1 MSDFD
6 LTIRNGTVV
15 TAADTVRCDIGV
27 RDGRIAAM
35 SDSLPAGKR
44 DIDATDRL
52 VMPGGID
59 SHCHLEQ
66 RSSMGVM
73 CADDYYSGT
82 VSAAFGGNTTVLSFA
97 AQHRGDSLLDVV
109 EDYSVRAESKAV
121 IDYGFHMIVSDAT
134 EEVVNVQLPQ
144 IIRRGMTSFK
154 VYMTYDMLQLDDY
167 QILDVL
173 NIADRERALVMVHA
187 ENHDVIRWITKRLLD
202 RGHAAPKYHAVAHD
216 PLAESEATHRAIQ
229 LSRIL
234 DVPILIVHVSGIEA
248 VNTIRAAQERGAR
261 ILAETCPQY
270 LFLTA
275 ADIDKPGLEG
285 AKWCCS
291 PPPRDAV
298 SQEAVW
304 SGLAN
309 GTFQVFSS
317 DHAPYRFDES
327 GKLPFGDKTTFKNM
341 ANGMPGLEVRL
352 PLLFSEGVGKGRI
365 SLNQF
370 VALASTNAAKIY
382 GMYPRKGTLGVGADA
397 DVAIWNP
404 EAQVTIRAENMHD
417 NTGYSPYEGRV
428 VKGWPETV
436 ISRGRAV
443 VANGALC
450 VERGTGQYLVR
461 GTPGP
466 VAMPHTSTDAMR
478 KFKALINS

>member
-1 MSDFD
+1 M
-6 LTIRNGTVV
+6 
-15 TAADTVRCDIGV
+15 
-27 RDGRIAAM
+27 
-35 SDSLPAGKR
+35 
-44 DIDATDRL
+44 
-52 VMPGGID
+52 GI
-59 SHCHLEQ
+59 
-66 RSSMGVM
+66 M

-97 AQHRGDSLLDVV
+97 AQHRGDSLLEVV
-109 EDYSVRAESKAV
+109 EDYSARAKSKAV

-134 EEVVNVQLPQ
+134 DEVVNVQLPQ

-154 VYMTYDMLQLDDY
+154 VYMTYDMLKLDDY

-173 NIADRERALVMVHA
+173 NVADRERALVMVHA
-187 ENHDVIRWITKRLLD
+187 ENHDVIRWIAKRLIE
-202 RGHAAPKYHAVAHD
+202 RGHGAPKFHAVAHD

-234 DVPILIVHVSGIEA
+234 DVPILIVHVSGLEA
-248 VNTIRAAQERGAR
+248 VNAIRAAQAHGTRV
-261 ILAETCPQY
+261 LAETCPQY

-291 PPPRDAV
+291 PPPRDLA

-304 SGLAN
+304 NGLAN

-327 GKLPFGDKTTFKNM
+327 GKLPLGDKTTFKNM

-352 PLLFSEGVGKGRI
+352 PLLFSEGVRKGRI
-365 SLNQF
+365 GLNQF
-370 VALASTNAAKIY
+370 VALAATNAARIY
-382 GMYPRKGTLGVGADA
+382 GIYPRKGTLAVGSDA

-404 EAQVTIRAENMHD
+404 EAEVTIRAENMHD
-417 NTGYSPYEGRV
+417 NAGYSPYEGTV
-428 VKGWPETV
+428 VKGWPETIV
-436 ISRGRAV
+436 SRGRVV
-443 VANGALC
+443 VANSELC
-450 VERGTGQYLVR
+450 VERGTGIYLAR
-461 GTPGP
+461 GTPEP
-466 VAMPHTSTDAMR
+466 VALQGPGTAAMR
-478 KFKALINS
+478 AFKALIN

>member
-202 RGHAAPKYHAVAHD
+202 RGHAPPKHHAVAHD

-261 ILAETCPQY
+261 ILAETCPQS

-352 PLLFSEGVGKGRI
+352 PLLFSEGVGKGRT

>member
-1 MSDFD
+1 MPDFD

-15 TAADTVRCDIGV
+15 TAADTARCDVGV
-27 RDGRIAAM
+27 QNGRIVAI
-35 SDSLPAGKR
+35 SESLARGRR
-44 DIDATDRL
+44 DLDATGRL

-59 SHCHLEQ
+59 SHCHIEQ
-66 RSSMGVM
+66 RSSMGIM

-97 AQHRGDSLLDVV
+97 AQHRGDSLLEVV
-109 EDYSVRAESKAV
+109 EDYSARAESKAV

-134 EEVVNVQLPQ
+134 DEVVNVQLPQ

-154 VYMTYDMLQLDDY
+154 VYMTYDMLKLDDY

-173 NIADRERALVMVHA
+173 NVADRERALVMVHA
-187 ENHDVIRWITKRLLD
+187 ENHDVIRWIAKRLID
-202 RGHAAPKYHAVAHD
+202 RGHGAPKFHAVAHD

-234 DVPILIVHVSGIEA
+234 DVPILIVHVSGLEA
-248 VNTIRAAQERGAR
+248 VNAIRAAQAHGAPV
-261 ILAETCPQY
+261 LAETCPQY

-291 PPPRDAV
+291 PPPRDLA
-298 SQEAVW
+298 SQQAVW
-304 SGLAN
+304 NGLAN

-327 GKLPFGDKTTFKNM
+327 GKLPLGDKTTFKNM

-365 SLNQF
+365 GLNQF
-370 VALASTNAAKIY
+370 VALAATNAARIY
-382 GMYPRKGTLGVGADA
+382 GMYPRKGTLAVGSDA

-404 EAQVTIRAENMHD
+404 EVEVTIRAENMHD
-417 NTGYSPYEGRV
+417 NSGYSPYEGTV
-428 VKGWPETV
+428 VKGWPETIV
-436 ISRGRAV
+436 SRGRVV
-443 VANGALC
+443 VANGGLC
-450 VERGTGQYLVR
+450 VERGTGTYLAR
-461 GTPGP
+461 GTPEP
-466 VAMPHTSTDAMR
+466 VAFQGPGTAAMR
-478 KFKALINS
+478 AFKALIN